1 MTILLENPVPI
12 FAVGA
17 VLATLCGLALLTRR
31 NLPSLLAFTGV
42 VGATLLLVL
51 VERLVVTDRE
61 EVEAAVADLLKAIEE
76 NDLPTVLAA
85 IDPAAA
91 EVRDDAETLMPM
103 VKVEDT
109 GATSLRVEVDAT
121 AEPQTA
127 VAKFRGKI
135 NGIHRNSGQRVFYF
149 EEVHLFW
156 VKRERQWLVVDYQV
170 HTGSM
175 SIDAVDDLRQ
185 RIPREL
191 EIR

>member
-1 MTILLENPVPI
+1 MATLLENPVPI
-12 FAVGA
+12 YAVGA
-17 VLATLCGLALLTRR
+17 ALATLCGLAFVARR
-31 NLPSLLAFTGV
+31 NLPSLLAFAGV
-42 VGATLLLVL
+42 IGATLLLLL

-61 EVEAAVADLLKAIEE
+61 EVEAAVVELMKAIKE
-76 NDLPTVLAA
+76 NDLATVVAA
-85 IDPAAA
+85 IDLAAA

-135 NGIHRNSGQRVFYF
+135 NGIHKSSGQRVFYF

-156 VKRERQWLVVDYQV
+156 VKRERQWLVVDYRV
-170 HTGSM
+170 HTGVM
-175 SIDAVDDLRQ
+175 PFDAFDRVQ
-185 RIPREL
+185 TP
-191 EIR
+191 IRR